1 MILHPLD
8 WQAIAVSE
16 NGQNWQDSLG
26 KISRTGQGVFVG
38 ALNIAR
44 QNWVRFGQGKY
55 GNFNDPLNPPSFENQ
70 IKVAEIMYKGL
81 ASDPSAWGRAPKYLD
96 GFEGVRL
103 GRVSFPKISELKV
116 YDRVKAQGLALG
128 GSVRKYGVE
137 DQKSISVAKKIMNTL
152 QGPYATSIPVI
163 TPRTINLSG
172 LPQVPN
178 KQGGMSTI
186 RSAGFDL
193 TNNPKGPNILLPTV
207 FKNKID
213 YSKDLI
219 PTINEFQKTGRHLG
233 VYPSRNAAT
242 LAASVLHLSEEN
254 RVGKV
259 KNSFSK
265 LSLSNITRS
274 AKALKAQGLSNGGYM
289 PKFKKG
295 GYMKFK
301 EGGEVPSILH
311 GGEYVL
317 NAGAVKK
324 YGLAHIEAMN
334 QMRFNVP
341 KQGFSVP
348 QSSFSGNL
356 AGGMTTS
363 TQNVNIYVDNFIGEP
378 EWFNSMMKDYNT
390 TVLPRNQ
397 KAAGLESRVI
407 STYSGLNRGN

>member
-1 MILHPLD
+1 
-8 WQAIAVSE
+8 
-16 NGQNWQDSLG
+16 
-26 KISRTGQGVFVG
+26 
-38 ALNIAR
+38 
-44 QNWVRFGQGKY
+44 
-55 GNFNDPLNPPSFENQ
+55 
-70 IKVAEIMYKGL
+70 MYKGL

-163 TPRTINLSG
+163 TPRTINLNG

-193 TNNPKGPNILLPTV
+193 TNNPKGPNVLIPTV
-207 FKNKID
+207 FKNQID
-213 YSKDLI
+213 YSGSLRPSLD
-219 PTINEFQKTGRHLG
+219 EFNKTGRHLG
-233 VYPSRNAAT
+233 VYPGRDASS

-254 RVGKV
+254 RMNKFIGPMMPVVQPKKQGIFGKIGG
-259 KNSFSK
+259 F
-265 LSLSNITRS
+265 LSNAFSGVKT
-274 AKALKAQGLSNGGYM
+274 KTEWLQGFKEGGYM

-295 GYMKFK
+295 GYLKFK

-341 KQGFSVP
+341 QPGFSVP

-397 KAAGLESRVI
+397 KAAGLENRVI
-407 STYSGLNRGN
+407 TTYSGLNRGN